1 MKINYDRMMKQ
12 FIEMTKIDATSNK
25 ELPMQKYM
33 ERELKKLGGKVFVD
47 DAGKKFNTTAKGNV
61 MARFPGTVKSK
72 PFILGAHLDTVA
84 PCSNVKAS
92 IKNGKVV
99 TDGKTVLGADDRAGL
114 AIILEVIRTLKESKE
129 EYPPIEVACTLCEED
144 GMYGAKYFDASFLQ
158 GKEGLI
164 LDDEYP
170 EELIINAPK
179 AYVFEV
185 KITGKAA
192 HAGVC
197 PEKGISALE
206 VAAKAISMMKLGRI
220 DKLTVAN
227 LGIVRGGTGTNIVMP
242 EIYLKGEARS
252 RNLPALEKQVKH
264 MKECFK
270 KAEKLFTKKVDG
282 KTIKPIIEFKQELK
296 YPLLDISPKLPL
308 IKYIL
313 SCAKASKIKMET
325 KSCGG
330 GFDSNILSSK
340 GLLMPI
346 IGIGYHDNHTVK
358 EWLDIK
364 TFNKTADLTLNIVK
378 NYRKK

>member
-1 MKINYDRMMKQ
+1 MKINYDRMIKQ
-12 FIEMTKIDATSNK
+12 FIEMTKIDAPSNK

-33 ERELKKLGGKVFVD
+33 EKELKKLGGKVYVD
-47 DAGKKFNTTAKGNV
+47 DAGSKYETTAEGNV
-61 MARFPGTVKSK
+61 MAHFAGTVKSK
-72 PFILGAHLDTVA
+72 PFILGAHLDTVE
-84 PCSNVKAS
+84 PCKNVKAI
-92 IKNGKVV
+92 IKNGKIV
-99 TDGKTVLGADDRAGL
+99 TDGTTVLGADDRAGL

-129 EYPPIEVACTLCEED
+129 AYPPIEVACTLCEED
-144 GMYGAKYFDASFLQ
+144 GMYGAKYFDASFLK

-164 LDDEYP
+164 LDDEFP
-170 EELIINAPK
+170 TELIINAPK
-179 AYVFEV
+179 AYVFEI

-227 LGIVRGGTGTNIVMP
+227 LGIVHGGTGTNIVMP

-252 RNLPALEKQVKH
+252 RNLPSLEKQVKH
-264 MKECFK
+264 MRECFK
-270 KAEKLFTKKVDG
+270 KVEKMFTKKVDG
-282 KTIKPIIEFKQELK
+282 KIIKPIIDFKQELK
-296 YPLLDISPKLPL
+296 YPLLDIPKNLPL

-313 SCAKASKIKMET
+313 KCAKENKIKMET

-330 GFDSNILSSK
+330 GFDSNILASK

-358 EWLDIK
+358 EWLNIK
-364 TFNKTADLTLNIVK
+364 EYCKTADLVLHIVK
-378 NYRKK
+378 NYRK

>member
-12 FIEMTKIDATSNK
+12 FIEMTKIDATSCE
-25 ELPMQKYM
+25 ELPMQQYM
-33 ERELKKLGGKVFVD
+33 EKELKKLGGKVYVD
-47 DAGKKFNTTAKGNV
+47 DAGKKFKTTAKGNV
-61 MARFPGTVKSK
+61 MAHFPGTVKSK

-84 PCSNVKAS
+84 PCKNVKAS

-99 TDGKTVLGADDRAGL
+99 TDGTTVLGADDRAGL

-129 EYPPIEVACTLCEED
+129 DYPPIEVACTLCEEG
-144 GMYGAKYFDASFLQ
+144 GMYGAKFFDASFLQ

-164 LDDEYP
+164 LDDQSP
-170 EELIINAPK
+170 EELIVNAPK
-179 AYVFEV
+179 AYIFEI
-185 KITGKAA
+185 KITGKAS
-192 HAGVC
+192 HAGVA

-227 LGIVRGGTGTNIVMP
+227 LGIIRGGTGTNIVMP
-242 EIYLKGEARS
+242 ELVLEGEARS

-282 KTIKPIIEFKQELK
+282 KTIKPKIEFRQELK
-296 YPLLDISPKLPL
+296 YPLLNISPKLPL

-313 SCAKASKIKMET
+313 SCAKANKIKMEI

-330 GFDSNILSSK
+330 GFDSNVLASK
-340 GLLMPI
+340 GLIMPI
-346 IGIGYHDNHTVK
+346 IGIGYYDNHTVK

-364 TFNKTADLTLNIVK
+364 EFNKTADLTLDIVK
-378 NYRKK
+378 NYRK

>member
-33 ERELKKLGGKVFVD
+33 EKELKKLGGKVYVD
-47 DAGKKFNTTAKGNV
+47 DAGKKYETTADGNV
-61 MARFPGTVKSK
+61 MARFEGSVKSK

-84 PCSNVKAS
+84 PCTNVKAS

-114 AIILEVIRTLKESKE
+114 AIILEVIRTLKESQE

-179 AYVFEV
+179 AYVFRI
-185 KITGKAA
+185 KIIGRAA

-206 VAAKAISMMKLGRI
+206 VAAAALSMMKLGRI
-220 DKLTVAN
+220 DKETVCNFGVVHGGQVAN
-227 LGIVRGGTGTNIVMP
+227 SVMDHLELTGEVRSLRPAKVM
-242 EIYLKGEARS
+242 
-252 RNLPALEKQVKH
+252 KQMKH
-264 MKECFK
+264 MKSCFA
-270 KAEKLFTKKVDG
+270 KAAKQFTKKVDG
-282 KTIKPIIEFKQELK
+282 KILRPKIIIDTPKRYDELSVPKNAPAVKLTLAAAKK
-296 YPLLDISPKLPL
+296 YGAVMKTVS
-308 IKYIL
+308 
-313 SCAKASKIKMET
+313 S
-325 KSCGG
+325 GG
-330 GFDSNILSSK
+330 GCDANVFSGHGLVMSNL
-340 GLLMPI
+340 GL
-346 IGIGYHDNHTVK
+346 GVQHCHTTHEYV
-358 EWLDIK
+358 DIK
-364 TFNKTADLTLNIVK
+364 EFNLAASIALDVVLNYK
-378 NYRKK
+378 

>member
-12 FIEMTKIDATSNK
+12 FIEMTKIDAPSNK

-33 ERELKKLGGKVFVD
+33 ERELKKLGGKVYVD
-47 DAGKKFNTTAKGNV
+47 NAGSKYQTTAKGNV
-61 MARFPGTVKSK
+61 MARFEGTVKSK
-72 PFILGAHLDTVA
+72 PFILGAHLDTVE
-84 PCSNVKAS
+84 PCKNVKAS

-99 TDGKTVLGADDRAGL
+99 TDGTTVLGADDRAGL

-129 EYPPIEVACTLCEED
+129 KYPPIEVACTLCEED
-144 GMYGAKYFDASFLQ
+144 GMYGAKYFDASFLK

-164 LDDEYP
+164 LDDEFP
-170 EELIINAPK
+170 EELIVNAPK
-179 AYVFEV
+179 AYIFEI

-227 LGIVRGGTGTNIVMP
+227 LGIVHGGTGTNIVMP

-264 MKECFK
+264 MKDVFK
-270 KAEKLFTKKVDG
+270 KVEKMFTKKVDG
-282 KTIKPIIEFKQELK
+282 KIIKPVIEFKQELK
-296 YPLLDISPKLPL
+296 YPLLDISTKLPL

-313 SCAKASKIKMET
+313 ECAKANKIKMET

-364 TFNKTADLTLNIVK
+364 TFNKTADLVLYITK
-378 NYRKK
+378 NYRK

>member
-12 FIEMTKIDATSNK
+12 FLEMTKIDAPSNK

-33 ERELKKLGGKVFVD
+33 ECELKKLGGKVFVD
-47 DAGKKFNTTAKGNV
+47 DAGKKFDTTAQGNV

-72 PFILGAHLDTVA
+72 PFILGAHLDTVS
-84 PCSNVKAS
+84 PCKNVKAS
-92 IKNGKVV
+92 IKNGRVV
-99 TDGKTVLGADDRAGL
+99 TDGTTVLGADDRAGL
-114 AIILEVIRTLKESKE
+114 AIILEVIKTLKESKE

-144 GMYGAKYFDASFLQ
+144 GMYGAKNFDASFLQ
-158 GKEGLI
+158 GKEGLL
-164 LDDEYP
+164 LDDETP
-170 EELIINAPK
+170 DEIIVNAPK
-179 AYVFEV
+179 AYIFRIT
-185 KITGKAA
+185 ITGKAA

-227 LGIVRGGTGTNIVMP
+227 LGIVSGGQGTNVVMP
-242 EIYLKGEARS
+242 EIFIKGEARS

-282 KTIKPIIEFKQELK
+282 KTIKPIIKFEQELK

-308 IKYIL
+308 IKYIV
-313 SCAKASKIKMET
+313 SCAKAHKINMQVR
-325 KSCGG
+325 SCGG
-330 GFDSNILSSK
+330 GFDSNILSAK
-340 GLLMPI
+340 GLLLPI

-364 TFNKTADLTLNIVK
+364 TFNKTADLTLDIVK

>member
-1 MKINYDRMMKQ
+1 MKINYERMMKQ

-33 ERELKKLGGKVFVD
+33 ERELRKLGGKVFVD
-47 DAGKKFNTTAKGNV
+47 NAGKKFDTTAQGNV
-61 MARFPGTVKSK
+61 MARFAGTVKSK
-72 PFILGAHLDTVA
+72 PFILCAHLDTVA
-84 PCSNVKAS
+84 PCTNVKAS

-114 AIILEVIRTLKESKE
+114 AIILEVIKTLKESKE
-129 EYPPIEVACTLCEED
+129 DYPPIEVACTLCEED

-158 GKEGLI
+158 GREGLI

-179 AYVFEV
+179 AYVFRI
-185 KITGKAA
+185 KIIGKAA

-227 LGIVRGGTGTNIVMP
+227 LGIVSGGMGTNVVMP
-242 EIYLKGEARS
+242 EIYIKGEARS

-270 KAEKLFTKKVDG
+270 KAEKFYTKKIDG
-282 KTIKPIIEFKQELK
+282 KIVKPVIKIEQELK
-296 YPLLDISPKLPL
+296 YPLLDISKKLPL

-313 SCAKASKIKMET
+313 SRAKANGIKMET

-330 GFDSNILSSK
+330 GFDSNILASK

-346 IGIGYHDNHTVK
+346 IGVGYHDNHTVK

-364 TFNKTADLTLNIVK
+364 AFNKTADLTLDVVK